1 MGPDG
6 CTPYLASGLHLSA
19 LHMRHFVIELSVW
32 LPHTRVELIHE
43 EPGLLENPTVMVED
57 ALLEESDVIRC
68 QFLKRRILISR
79 RIRKIP
85 F

>member
-1 MGPDG
+1 
-6 CTPYLASGLHLSA
+6 
-19 LHMRHFVIELSVW
+19 
-32 LPHTRVELIHE
+32 LIHE